1 MEQANALP
9 PPEMQRRD
17 PPAAQPAAPSVV
29 APGNHDGV
37 HRGHRALVDTARRL
51 ALRESPQLR
60 VAALTFD
67 PHPLH
72 FVAPDRAPPLL
83 TTPARRAQLLHGAG
97 ADYVRVRPFDAA
109 FATLSPEAF
118 IDEVLIA
125 ELGARAVV
133 VGTDFR
139 FGAQRAG
146 DVELLH
152 TLGAARGLLVVTVS
166 PVTLDGQLVSSSQ
179 VRAALTRG
187 DVELAARM
195 LTRVHD
201 VTRRVVHGDGRGR
214 TIQFPTANLE
224 LEGLMPPADGVY
236 AVSVRILDGDED
248 ACEAGPPAAQGRLVG
263 VANLGVRPTL
273 GAGRSMEVH
282 LLDFSGDLYGRSLR
296 VGFVAR
302 LRGEQRFAGIDELR
316 AQIARDVE
324 AGRRAVATCEPGL
337 LAWI

>member
-1 MEQANALP
+1 MAPTRATP
-9 PPEMQRRD
+9 P
-17 PPAAQPAAPSVV
+17 PSVV

-37 HRGHRALVDTARRL
+37 HRGHRALIDNARRV
-51 ALRESPQLR
+51 AQRSPEPLR

-83 TTPARRAQLLHGAG
+83 TTPARRAQILRGAG
-97 ADYVRVRPFDAA
+97 ADHVCVRKFDAA
-109 FATLSPEAF
+109 FAALSPEAF
-118 IDEVLIA
+118 IDEILVG

-152 TLGAARGLLVVTVS
+152 TLGAQRGLQVVTVS

-179 VRAALTRG
+179 VRAALAQG
-187 DVELAARM
+187 EVELAARM

-201 VTRRVVHGDGRGR
+201 FTRRVMRGDGRGR
-214 TIQFPTANLE
+214 TIGFPTANLE
-224 LEGLMPPADGVY
+224 LEGVMPPADGVY
-236 AVSVRILDGDED
+236 AVSVRILDDTPETELD
-248 ACEAGPPAAQGRLVG
+248 GPPPAEGRLLG

-282 LLDFSGDLYGRSLR
+282 VLDYAGDLYGRKLR

-302 LRGEQRFAGIDELR
+302 LRGEQKFAGIDALR

-324 AGRRAVATCEPGL
+324 AGRKALMECEPGL
-337 LAWI
+337 VAWI

>member
-1 MEQANALP
+1 MGMGP
-9 PPEMQRRD
+9 PPT
-17 PPAAQPAAPSVV
+17 VV

-37 HRGHRALVDTARRL
+37 HLGHRALIETARRL
-51 ALRESPQLR
+51 AVRSTPPLR

-83 TTPARRAQLLHGAG
+83 TTPERRAQLLRGAG
-97 ADYVRVRPFDAA
+97 ADYVRVQPFDNA
-109 FATLSPEAF
+109 FSALSPEAF
-118 IDEVLIA
+118 FDEVLLG

-152 TLGAARGLLVVTVS
+152 TLGMRAGLTVVTVS

-179 VRAALTRG
+179 VRAALAQG
-187 DVELAARM
+187 EVELAARM
-195 LTRVHD
+195 LSRVHD
-201 VTRRVVHGDGRGR
+201 VTRRVVRGDGRGR
-214 TIQFPTANLE
+214 GIGFPTANLA
-224 LEGLMPPADGVY
+224 LEGLMTPADGVY
-236 AVSVRILDGDED
+236 AVSVRVLDGHDEG
-248 ACEAGPPAAQGRLVG
+248 AGPPDAAERRLG

-273 GAGRSMEVH
+273 GAGRSLEVH
-282 LLDFSGDLYGRSLR
+282 LLDFEGDLYGRELR
-296 VGFVAR
+296 VGFVKR
-302 LRGEQRFAGIDELR
+302 LRGEQKFPGIDALR

-324 AGRRAVATCEPGL
+324 AGRHALEACDPEL
-337 LAWI
+337 LTWI

>member
-1 MEQANALP
+1 MGP
-9 PPEMQRRD
+9 PPT
-17 PPAAQPAAPSVV
+17 VV

-37 HRGHRALVDTARRL
+37 HLGHRALIETARRL
-51 ALRESPQLR
+51 AVRSTPPLR

-83 TTPARRAQLLHGAG
+83 TTPERRAQLLRGSG
-97 ADYVRVRPFDAA
+97 ADYVRVRPFDDA
-109 FATLSPEAF
+109 FAALSPEAF
-118 IDEVLIA
+118 VDEVLIG

-139 FGAQRAG
+139 FGANRAG

-152 TLGAARGLLVVTVS
+152 TLGMRYGITTVTVS
-166 PVTLDGQLVSSSQ
+166 PVTLDGRLVSSSQ
-179 VRAALTRG
+179 IRAAIGQG

-195 LTRVHD
+195 LSRVHD
-201 VTRRVVHGDGRGR
+201 VTRRVVKGDARGR
-214 TIQFPTANLE
+214 TIGFPTANLA

-236 AVSVRILDGDED
+236 AVSVRVLDADTESPTTD
-248 ACEAGPPAAQGRLVG
+248 AGSPTAGAVTPLLGRPPAEGRRMG

-282 LLDFSGDLYGRSLR
+282 LLDFEGDLYGRDLR

-302 LRGEQRFAGIDELR
+302 LRGEQKFPGIDALK

-324 AGRRAVATCEPGL
+324 AGRRAIEACDPGL
-337 LAWI
+337 LTWI

>member
-1 MEQANALP
+1 MGMGP
-9 PPEMQRRD
+9 PPT
-17 PPAAQPAAPSVV
+17 VV

-37 HRGHRALVDTARRL
+37 HLGHRALIETARRV
-51 ALRESPQLR
+51 AERSAPALR

-83 TTPARRAQLLHGAG
+83 TTPGRRAQLLHGAG
-97 ADYVRVRPFDAA
+97 ADFVRVRPFDDA
-109 FATLSPEAF
+109 FAALSPEAF
-118 IDEVLIA
+118 VDEVLIG

-139 FGAQRAG
+139 FGSNRAG

-152 TLGAARGLLVVTVS
+152 TLGIRYGLTTVTVS
-166 PVTLDGQLVSSSQ
+166 PVTLDGRLVSSSQ
-179 VRAALTRG
+179 VRAALAQG

-201 VTRRVVHGDGRGR
+201 VTRRVVKGDARGR
-214 TIQFPTANLE
+214 TIGFPTANLE

-236 AVSVRILDGDED
+236 AVSVRVLDDHES
-248 ACEAGPPAAQGRLVG
+248 EGPPPAEGRRSG

-282 LLDFSGDLYGRSLR
+282 LLDFEGDLYGRELR

-302 LRGEQRFAGIDELR
+302 LRGEQKFSGIDALR

-324 AGRRAVATCEPGL
+324 AGRRAIETCDPRL
-337 LAWI
+337 LTWI